1 MKYGDILKG
10 ASGRRFLFKN
20 VSRKYPGLLSVHQI
34 KKDGRPQAEVKT
46 IEAAS
51 VVQTGQNFFS

>member
-20 VSRKYPGLLSVHQI
+20 IGRRDPSLLSVHQL
-34 KKDGRPQAEVKT
+34 KKDGRPQAQVKT

-51 VVQTGQNFFS
+51 VTPTGENFFK